1 MPHYLDPV
9 AVQAAASAAVDG
21 DHEAF
26 NRLVAQVPPR
36 QVKAWLR
43 RFASE
48 MLRIADAREAKAS
61 AS

>member
-1 MPHYLDPV
+1 MSYLDPI

-26 NRLVAQVPPR
+26 NRLWAQVPR
-36 QVKAWLR
+36 GQAKAWLR
-43 RFASE
+43 RFATV
-48 MLRIADAREAKAS
+48 MLRIAEAREAKAS